1 MVILTYRLETK
12 HKIMNLCQY
21 FEYKK
26 FTQLKTRSLSKALI
40 YLEAVVKFQ
49 PIFSFLIP
57 ENQIKYMF
65 KPIC

>member
-1 MVILTYRLETK
+1 
-12 HKIMNLCQY
+12 MNLCQY